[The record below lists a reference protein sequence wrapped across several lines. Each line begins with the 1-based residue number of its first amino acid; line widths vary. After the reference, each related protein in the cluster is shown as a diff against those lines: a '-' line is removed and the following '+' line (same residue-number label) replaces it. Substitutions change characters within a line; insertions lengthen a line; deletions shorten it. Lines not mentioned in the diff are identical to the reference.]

1 VSWTQKVP
9 GESASLFFAR
19 RVLVASLVVTS
30 VALCLL
36 FVWYAADLLMLIFAG
51 VLVSIFLR
59 GLSRFLR
66 EKARIGRRLSLGFVT
81 IALLAVIIAAGWL
94 VAGRLSMQMT
104 ELRRQIP
111 VAVENVQLYIG
122 QYAWAQGAINSLP
135 DLNDWLAQRS
145 ATVVSRLTGL
155 ASTTLGAVI
164 NLVVVIII
172 GVFVASQP
180 ELYSRGLKHLVP
192 LQYRERAAEVLRQID
207 LALWYWIGGR
217 FGLMFIN
224 GALTAFGLWLLGVP
238 LALTLGLLAGLLN
251 FIPNFGPWIAA
262 IPAVLLGLLQSPQ
275 QALYVALLYL
285 VLQSVDGYILTPL
298 VDRKSVELPPV
309 LTISAQVLFGVVFGF
324 IGILLASPLTAAAMI
339 LVKMLYVEDLLGDR
353 LGESTVDHGSAKRAD
368 VSAQRRQLHS
378 SS

>member
-1 VSWTQKVP
+1 VSWTQVP

-324 IGILLASPLTAAAMI
+324 IGIVLASPLTAAAMI

-353 LGESTVDHGSAKRAD
+353 LGESTVDHGSAKPGD
-368 VSAQRRQLHS
+368 VSAQRREIHGS
-378 SS
+378 S